1 MSLKQ
6 INVIFFTTAN
16 QAKLYTEKLQQ
27 VQTKREEM
35 EAVKVAKAQS
45 KLKRVDITEKPD
57 LVSNIVKKYD
67 MKRSEVLERIHKKE
81 QELIMK
87 IERTMNREKPELLS
101 EITKKY
107 DEKRTKVLERIE
119 RKKEETRLKHEEKMN
134 RVPQDKSAL
143 LPDIARNYEKRRSE
157 VINRINC
164 MEEEKKMKLEK
175 KMKRVEDVN
184 KRHKDNIQIVRE
196 KSMMNGFDQSLE
208 EFNDLDGDQGYNGG
222 SGEDDQMVPDVKNQM
237 TDTDNEGYQPDGQQS
252 NNTVGLMSS
261 YNTLITKTVLPPI
274 GCN

>member
-1 MSLKQ
+1 
-6 INVIFFTTAN
+6 
-16 QAKLYTEKLQQ
+16 
-27 VQTKREEM
+27 M

-81 QELIMK
+81 QELRMK

-107 DEKRTKVLERIE
+107 DEKRTEVLERIE

-143 LPDIARNYEKRRSE
+143 LPDIARNYDKRRSE
-157 VINRINC
+157 VINRLNC
-164 MEEEKKMKLEK
+164 MEEEKRNKLEN
-175 KMKRVEDVN
+175 KMKRVENAN
-184 KRHKDNIQIVRE
+184 KRYKEKIQTVRE
-196 KSMMNGFDQSLE
+196 KPMMNGFDQSLE
-208 EFNDLDGDQGYNGG
+208 EFSDLGGNQGHNAG
-222 SGEDDQMVPDVKNQM
+222 SSEDDEMMSDVQDRT
-237 TDTDNEGYQPDGQQS
+237 TDTDDNRHQPDGQQS

-261 YNTLITKTVLPPI
+261 YNTFITKTVLPPI